1 VLFRSRYTTKVDTW
15 AAGCILG
22 ELIGRRPV
30 FSGDD
35 TSDMLVKICG
45 RIGFPAA
52 EDVRLLTEQEAAR
65 RFVLSIQHKT
75 CRSLADLLPTA
86 DHAGLALMRSL
97 LEWTPGKRA
106 SVEEALKSEYLK
118 ELYEPPQPL
127 ETNHA
132 ELAAI
137 SCGNLHPWLVL
148 DLICL
153 EGCAWR
159 STDAHY
165 KVPQCSD
172 ISAMP
177 RSAKIA
183 HQSKSTDIAGCAH
196 GGQQHTDAPALRHA
210 ALCACGQTFASGL
223 QFLTHLESGLTT
235 QCGS

>member
-1 VLFRSRYTTKVDTW
+1 
-15 AAGCILG
+15 
-22 ELIGRRPV
+22 
-30 FSGDD
+30 
-35 TSDMLVKICG
+35 M
-45 RIGFPAA
+45 
-52 EDVRLLTEQEAAR
+52 
-65 RFVLSIQHKT
+65 
-75 CRSLADLLPTA
+75 
-86 DHAGLALMRSL
+86 
-97 LEWTPGKRA
+97 
-106 SVEEALKSEYLK
+106 EEALKSEYLK